1 MYNFAKRMDN
11 VSASA
16 VKDIF
21 RLMADPEIISF
32 GGGSPAKESF
42 PIETIQDITD
52 KALKDNGNQVLQYGM
67 TEGWRPLR
75 EAYLE
80 HIVYPKG
87 VKASLENVITTTG
100 ATQGIQLVSDI
111 FLDHGDI
118 VLVESPTFL
127 GTLMVFNKYLVK
139 CVPVETDE
147 HGMIMEDLELK
158 MEKYSPKM
166 LYTIPT
172 FQNPTGKTL
181 PLERRKKVAELA
193 STYNVIVMEDD
204 PYCDLRYKGEGLPHI
219 KSFDQTGHVILLNS
233 FSKIISPGLRVGTV
247 VAEQDIIEKIVVA
260 KQCADTHTTNL
271 TQVVCAE
278 FLNRGL
284 LPGHLEAITP
294 IYSKRLDTMLD
305 GIQKYFPPGTK
316 YTQPEGGLF
325 IWAELPGEPNVQ
337 ALLEKAAQEYKVAF
351 VPGKPFFIN
360 PEDGKN
366 SLRLNFS
373 SNTSENI
380 EEGMKRLGE
389 VFSQIY

>member
-204 PYCDLRYKGEGLPHI
+204 PYCDLRYKGKESPHI